1 MTMNR
6 SCSISPVA
14 NRHGERGSARLK
26 FLIVFSLV
34 ALVAYAGYQYIPVAF
49 QSYQY
54 RDFMQQSVDKG
65 AALGRGDEWVKQQL
79 TKNGGEYGVPP
90 NAEISIQQN
99 EGAMMARV
107 QFKRPIS
114 IPGYTYEY
122 EFDQTV
128 KSSTMWS
135 IK

>member
-1 MTMNR
+1 MNR
-6 SCSISPVA
+6 SCGKTPVSTK
-14 NRHGERGSARLK
+14 HPEFGGARAK
-26 FLIVFSLV
+26 FLIVFSIV
-34 ALVAYAGYQYIPVAF
+34 ALTAYVGYQYIPVAF

-54 RDFMQQSVDKG
+54 KDFMQQSVDKG
-65 AALGRGDEWVKQQL
+65 AALGRPAEWVRDQL
-79 TKNGGEYGVPP
+79 TKNGAEYGIPP
-90 NAEISIQQN
+90 NAEITIEQS
-99 EGAMMARV
+99 EGAMKARV

-128 KSSTMWS
+128 KSSSMWS

>member
-1 MTMNR
+1 MNR
-6 SCSISPVA
+6 SCDASTTSK
-14 NRHGERGSARLK
+14 RHGERGQARAK
-26 FLIVFSLV
+26 FLITLSVIVFAS
-34 ALVAYAGYQYIPVAF
+34 YIGYQYVPVAF

-65 AALGRGDEWVKQQL
+65 AALGKPSEWVKEQL
-79 TKNGGEYGVPP
+79 VKNGNEYGVPP
-90 NAEISIQQN
+90 NANVVIAQT
-99 EGAMMARV
+99 EGAMEARV

-114 IPGYTYEY
+114 MLVYTYDY
-122 EFDQTV
+122 EFDKTV